1 MGQRRPVSPR
11 RLTALIS
18 ALIFLDMATWLA
30 AIPLIP
36 VWHDQFGLTDGQ
48 AGLVLGAYSFSVL
61 VFAIP
66 AGWVADRIGARRVTL
81 IAAACFV
88 VAAPAIAFADTFVLL
103 VLVRIVQGACS
114 AVVWSAGLAWLSGA
128 VDSSYRPRALTIAN
142 ACATIA
148 TIGGPL
154 LGGPIVARFG
164 ITESFAG
171 LGLLVAVIVVW
182 GLFEPG
188 GDSGVVPHAD
198 RHGPFVSL
206 RHALQPGLLQVSFIS
221 IGFVALMMAALQL
234 LAPLYLDDQG
244 VSSAAIG
251 WIFTAGSVLSV
262 IAIVVVARLGSRLNH
277 LLALVVLPAVCG
289 GGLAVLL
296 LPLGVPAYAVM
307 LVVLI
312 GLAAPIFAIA
322 YPICA
327 TGARAVN
334 IGEGGAFGM
343 LNAVWAVGSLIA
355 PVIAGV
361 MLQRGAPWLVYLV
374 VALLSLGVSFV
385 LLRSRAAVA
394 AA

>member
-1 MGQRRPVSPR
+1 MRANRPVSPR

-36 VWHDQFGLTDGQ
+36 VWRNEFGLTDGQ
-48 AGLVLGAYSFSVL
+48 AGLVLGAYSLSVL

-66 AGWVADRIGARRVTL
+66 AGWVADRIGARRLTL
-81 IAAACFV
+81 IAALCFV
-88 VAAPAIAFADTFVLL
+88 VAAPAIAFVDTFALL
-103 VLVRIVQGACS
+103 LIVRIVQGACS

-128 VDSSYRPRALTIAN
+128 VSADYRPRALNIAN

-154 LGGPIVARFG
+154 LGGPIVSHFG
-164 ITESFAG
+164 IGPSFVG
-171 LGLLVAVIVVW
+171 LGVLVGLIVVW
-182 GLFEPG
+182 ALFEPG
-188 GDSGVVPHAD
+188 GEDGVVPHAD

-206 RHALQPGLLQVSFIS
+206 RYAMRPGLMQVSFLS
-221 IGFVALMMAALQL
+221 IGFIALMMASLQL
-234 LAPLYLDDQG
+234 LAPLHFANEG
-244 VSSAAIG
+244 VSSATIG

-262 IAIVVVARLGSRLNH
+262 LAILTVARLGTRLNQ
-277 LLALVVLPAVCG
+277 LLALVVLPIVCG
-289 GGLAVLL
+289 ICLVVLL
-296 LPLGVPAYAVM
+296 FPIGVPAYALM
-307 LVVLI
+307 LILLI

-327 TGARAVN
+327 TAARAAK

-343 LNAVWAVGSLIA
+343 LNAIWAVGSLIA
-355 PVIAGV
+355 PVLAGV
-361 MLQRGAPWLVYLV
+361 ATQRGASWLVYVLIS
-374 VALLSLGVSFV
+374 LLSVIVAFA

-394 AA
+394 SA

>member
-1 MGQRRPVSPR
+1 MGATRPVSPR

-18 ALIFLDMATWLA
+18 ALIFLDMASWLA

-36 VWHDQFGLTDGQ
+36 VWHDEFGLTDTK
-48 AGLVLGAYSFSVL
+48 AGLVLGAYSLSVL

-66 AGWVADRIGARRVTL
+66 AGWVADRIGARRLTL

-88 VAAPAIAFADTFVLL
+88 LAAPAIAFADTFELL
-103 VLVRIVQGACS
+103 ILVRIIQGACS

-128 VDSSYRPRALTIAN
+128 VDSNYRPRALTIAN
-142 ACATIA
+142 ASATIA

-154 LGGPIVARFG
+154 LGGPIVSRFG
-164 ITESFAG
+164 ITPSFAG
-171 LGLLVAVIVVW
+171 LGVLVGLIVIW
-182 GLFEPG
+182 ALFEPG
-188 GDSGVVPHAD
+188 GGGVVPRAD

-206 RHALQPGLLQVSFIS
+206 RHAMRPGLLQVSFLS
-221 IGFVALMMAALQL
+221 IGFIALMMASLQL
-234 LAPLYLDDQG
+234 LAPLYLASQG
-244 VSSAAIG
+244 ITSAMIG

-262 IAIVVVARLGSRLNH
+262 IAILVVARLGTRLNH
-277 LLALVVLPAVCG
+277 LLTLVVLPSLCG
-289 GGLAVLL
+289 TCLVVLL
-296 LPLGVPAYAVM
+296 FPIGVPGYAVM
-307 LVVLI
+307 LILLI

-327 TGARAVN
+327 TGARAVK

-343 LNAVWAVGSLIA
+343 LNAIWAVGSLIA

-361 MLQRGAPWLVYLV
+361 VTARGGSWLVYV
-374 VALLSLGVSFV
+374 MVALLSFAVSAT

-394 AA
+394 AS